1 MHDLKWIR
9 ENPEALDRSL
19 QRRGDDPVSAHVL
32 EMDSARRV
40 ALTLLQKKQE
50 FRNKISKQIGAS
62 MKAGMSEEAEQLK
75 KDVLDLKAEMEEVEV
90 RERAASEGLE
100 NLLASLPNILDDDVP
115 EGDDEDDNRE
125 LRVVGT
131 PPVFDFEPKAHF
143 DLGEDLGL
151 MDFEM
156 ASELS
161 GSRFVI
167 LKGALARMERALADF
182 MLDVQ
187 TEEFG
192 YTEVSPPLMVKE
204 KALFGTGQLP
214 KFGDDL
220 YRTKR
225 IDYEALF
232 PSVGKEIDEWLNN
245 EFKKLPVLQPGSPDF
260 GNQIQRHVDV
270 GISKTKELLNAALE
284 SGEFEDPYWLIPT
297 AEVPLTNMVAGK
309 ILEETELPYRV
320 TAHTA
325 CFRAE
330 AGAAGKDTR
339 GMLRQHQFYKVE
351 LVSVVKPE
359 DSEAE
364 LDRMT
369 GCAEEILKRLGLAY
383 RVVVLCSGDTGFGA
397 AKTHDLEVWMP
408 GQDTYREISS
418 VSNTRGFQARRMN
431 ARYRPSGDGQAPE
444 HVHTLNGSGVAVGRA
459 LIAVLENYQ
468 NADGS
473 ITIPEALR
481 PYMGGREVIRA
492 DV

>member
-9 ENPEALDRSL
+9 ENPKALDRSL
-19 QRRGDDPVSAHVL
+19 QRRGDEPVSARVL
-32 EMDSARRV
+32 EIDTDRR
-40 ALTLLQKKQE
+40 AAQTRLQEMQE
-50 FRNKISKQIGAS
+50 RRNAASKLIGAA
-62 MKAGMSEEAEQLK
+62 MKDGRGDEAEA
-75 KDVLDLKAEMEEVEV
+75 LKAEVSGLKDQMETVEAE
-90 RERAASEGLE
+90 ERAASSGL
-100 NLLASLPNILDDDVP
+100 NDLLSGLPNVLDDDVP
-115 EGDDEDDNRE
+115 EGADEDDNRE
-125 LRVVGT
+125 LRIVGS
-131 PPVFDFEPKAHF
+131 PPRFDFEPKAHF

-151 MDFEM
+151 MDFET

-182 MLDVQ
+182 MLDIQ
-187 TEEFG
+187 TEDFG
-192 YTEVSPPLMVKE
+192 YTEVSPPLLVRE
-204 KALFGTGQLP
+204 DALYGTGQLP

-220 YRTKR
+220 FRTT
-225 IDYEALF
+225 
-232 PSVGKEIDEWLNN
+232 DE
-245 EFKKLPVLQPGSPDF
+245 
-260 GNQIQRHVDV
+260 R
-270 GISKTKELLNAALE
+270 
-284 SGEFEDPYWLIPT
+284 WLIPT
-297 AEVPLTNMVAGK
+297 AEVPLTNMVAGR
-309 ILEETELPYRV
+309 ILEESELPYRV

-351 LVSVVKPE
+351 LVSIVKPE

-431 ARYRPSGDGQAPE
+431 ARYRPAGDGQGPE
-444 HVHTLNGSGVAVGRA
+444 HMHTLNGSGVAVGRA

-492 DV
+492 DA

>member
-9 ENPEALDRSL
+9 ENPDALDRSL
-19 QRRGDDPVSAHVL
+19 QRRGDEPVSARVL
-32 EMDSARRV
+32 EIDSTRR
-40 ALTLLQKKQE
+40 AAQTRLQDMQE
-50 FRNKISKQIGAS
+50 RRNSASKQIGAA
-62 MKAGMSEEAEQLK
+62 MKDGRSADAEA
-75 KDVLDLKAEMEEVEV
+75 LKAEVSDLKEQMEQAETE
-90 RERAASEGLE
+90 ERAASDALNAILSG
-100 NLLASLPNILDDDVP
+100 LPNVLDEDVP
-115 EGDDEDDNRE
+115 DGADEDDNRE

-131 PPVFDFEPKAHF
+131 PPEFTFAPRPHFE
-143 DLGEDLGL
+143 LGEALGL
-151 MDFEM
+151 MDFET
-156 ASELS
+156 ASALS

-192 YTEVSPPLMVKE
+192 YTEVSPPLLVRAD
-204 KALFGTGQLP
+204 ALHGTGQLP

-220 YRTKR
+220 FRTT
-225 IDYEALF
+225 
-232 PSVGKEIDEWLNN
+232 DE
-245 EFKKLPVLQPGSPDF
+245 
-260 GNQIQRHVDV
+260 R
-270 GISKTKELLNAALE
+270 
-284 SGEFEDPYWLIPT
+284 WLIPT

-309 ILEETELPYRV
+309 IVEESELPVRV

-351 LVSVVKPE
+351 LVSIVKPE
-359 DSEAE
+359 ESEAE
-364 LDRMT
+364 LERMT

-408 GQDTYREISS
+408 GQETYREISS
-418 VSNTRGFQARRMN
+418 VSNTRAFQARRMN
-431 ARYRPSGDGQAPE
+431 ARYRPAGDGQGPE
-444 HVHTLNGSGVAVGRA
+444 HLHTLNGSGVAVGRA

-473 ITIPEALR
+473 ITIPDVLR
-481 PYMGGREVIRA
+481 PYMGGREAIPA
-492 DV
+492 HA

>member
-19 QRRGDDPVSAHVL
+19 QRRGDEPVSARVL
-32 EMDSARRV
+32 EIDTDRR
-40 ALTLLQKKQE
+40 AAQTRLQEMQE
-50 FRNKISKQIGAS
+50 RRNAASKLIGAA
-62 MKAGMSEEAEQLK
+62 MKDGRGDEAEA
-75 KDVLDLKAEMEEVEV
+75 LKAEVSGLKDQMETVEAE
-90 RERAASEGLE
+90 ERAASSGL
-100 NLLASLPNILDDDVP
+100 NDLLSGLPNVLDDDVP
-115 EGDDEDDNRE
+115 EGADEDDNRE
-125 LRVVGT
+125 LRIVGS
-131 PPVFDFEPKAHF
+131 PPRFDFEPKAHF

-151 MDFEM
+151 MDFET

-187 TEEFG
+187 TEDFG
-192 YTEVSPPLMVKE
+192 YTEVSPPLLVRE
-204 KALFGTGQLP
+204 DALYGTGQLP

-220 YRTKR
+220 FRTT
-225 IDYEALF
+225 
-232 PSVGKEIDEWLNN
+232 DE
-245 EFKKLPVLQPGSPDF
+245 
-260 GNQIQRHVDV
+260 R
-270 GISKTKELLNAALE
+270 
-284 SGEFEDPYWLIPT
+284 WLIPT

-309 ILEETELPYRV
+309 ILEESELPYRV

-351 LVSVVKPE
+351 LVSIVKPE

-431 ARYRPSGDGQAPE
+431 ARYRPAGDGQGPE

-468 NADGS
+468 NADSS

-492 DV
+492 DA

>member
-19 QRRGDDPVSAHVL
+19 QRRGDEPVSARVL
-32 EMDSARRV
+32 EIDTDRR
-40 ALTLLQKKQE
+40 AAQTRLQEMQE
-50 FRNKISKQIGAS
+50 RRNAASKLIGAA
-62 MKAGMSEEAEQLK
+62 MKDGRGDEAEA
-75 KDVLDLKAEMEEVEV
+75 LKAEVSGLKDQMETVEAE
-90 RERAASEGLE
+90 ERAASSGL
-100 NLLASLPNILDDDVP
+100 NDLLSGLPNVLDDDVP
-115 EGDDEDDNRE
+115 EGADEDDNRE
-125 LRVVGT
+125 LRIVGS
-131 PPVFDFEPKAHF
+131 PPRFDFEPKAHF

-151 MDFEM
+151 MDFET

-182 MLDVQ
+182 MLDIQ
-187 TEEFG
+187 TEDFG
-192 YTEVSPPLMVKE
+192 YTEVSPPLLVRE
-204 KALFGTGQLP
+204 DALYGTGQLP

-220 YRTKR
+220 FRTT
-225 IDYEALF
+225 
-232 PSVGKEIDEWLNN
+232 DE
-245 EFKKLPVLQPGSPDF
+245 
-260 GNQIQRHVDV
+260 R
-270 GISKTKELLNAALE
+270 
-284 SGEFEDPYWLIPT
+284 WLIPT
-297 AEVPLTNMVAGK
+297 AEVPLTNMVAGR
-309 ILEETELPYRV
+309 ILEESELPYRV

-351 LVSVVKPE
+351 LVSIVKPE

-431 ARYRPSGDGQAPE
+431 ARYRPAGDGQWPE

-492 DV
+492 DA